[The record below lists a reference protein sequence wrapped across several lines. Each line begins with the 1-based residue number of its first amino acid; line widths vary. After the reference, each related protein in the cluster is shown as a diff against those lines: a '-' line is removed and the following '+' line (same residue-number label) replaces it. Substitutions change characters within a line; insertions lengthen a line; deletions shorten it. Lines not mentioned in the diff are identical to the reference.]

1 MLTFSPTPQG
11 RYAFLHLGFRPF
23 FFAAMAGAVLLGITW
38 SIIYSFNGQLLRND
52 YPIISWHA
60 HEMIFA
66 YAFAVVSGFLL
77 TAVRNWTGIQTING
91 KPLLILALLWLTGR
105 ILPFIP
111 DLPFWYLALHEIL
124 FLGLVLFFA
133 GQPIVQKRQ
142 WQQMAILGK
151 LFLFIPASL
160 LFHLGLMGVLASGK
174 ELGIYLALYTL
185 IALILTMGRRVIPS
199 FIENAIGGGFQAKNN
214 NWLDRLSLG
223 LFLVFLA
230 AELYA
235 LASGNSTAVFL
246 GGMIALTLFV
256 LHAFRLFGWHH
267 RQLWQHPLLWSLY
280 LAYAWITIGFLLKF
294 LVVAINYNPW
304 AAVHAFGYG
313 GIGLI
318 TAGMMARVILGH
330 TGRNVFAAP
339 AILPLVFGLLTVGT
353 VLRVIMVWLLPEYYQ
368 IWILAAQIIWVVAF
382 GVLLAV
388 YAPMLI
394 KARVDGQYG

>member
-1 MLTFSPTPQG
+1 MLTFEPTHPG

-23 FFAAMAGAVLLGITW
+23 FFAAMAGAIVLGIIW
-38 SIIYSFNGQLLRND
+38 SVIYSFNGQILRND
-52 YPIISWHA
+52 YPVISWHA

-66 YAFAVVSGFLL
+66 YSLAVVSGFLL
-77 TAVRNWTGIQTING
+77 TAVRNWTGINTVNG
-91 KPLLILALLWLTGR
+91 KLLLILALLWLTGR

-111 DLPFWYLALHEIL
+111 GISFGYLALHETI

-151 LFLFIPASL
+151 LFLFIPASI
-160 LFHLGLMGVLASGK
+160 LFHLGLMGVLASGT

-199 FIENAIGGGFQAKNN
+199 FIENAIRGDFQAKNN
-214 NWLDRLSLG
+214 TWLDRLSLG
-223 LFLVFLA
+223 LFLLFLV

-235 LASGNSTAVFL
+235 LASGNSTAIFL
-246 GGMIALTLFV
+246 SGMMALTLFV

-267 RQLWQHPLLWSLY
+267 RSLWQHPLLWSLY

-318 TAGMMARVILGH
+318 TAGMMARVTLGH
-330 TGRNVFAAP
+330 TGRNVFAPP

-382 GVLLAV
+382 GILLAT

-394 KARVDGQYG
+394 KARVDGRYG

>member
-1 MLTFSPTPQG
+1 MLMFEPTHKG
-11 RYAFLHLGFRPF
+11 RYAFLQLGFRPF
-23 FFAAMAGAVLLGITW
+23 FLAAMAGATLLGIIW
-38 SIIYSFNGQLLRND
+38 SVIYSFNGQLLRSD

-66 YAFAVVSGFLL
+66 YSLAVVSGFLL
-77 TAVRNWTGIQTING
+77 TAVKNRTGIQTING
-91 KPLLILALLWLTGR
+91 KPLLVLALLWLVGR
-105 ILPFIP
+105 ALPFIP
-111 DLPFWYLALHEIL
+111 ELPFWFLALHESS
-124 FLGLVLFFA
+124 FLGLVVFFA
-133 GQPIVQKRQ
+133 AQPIIQTRQ
-142 WQQMAILGK
+142 WKQMAILGK
-151 LFLFIPASL
+151 LFLFIPASI
-160 LFHLGLMGVLASGK
+160 LFHLGLSGVLASGK

-199 FIENAIGGGFQAKNN
+199 FIENAVGGGFQAKNDI
-214 NWLDRLSLG
+214 WLDRLSLG
-223 LFLVFLA
+223 MFLVFLI

-235 LASGNSTAVFL
+235 LVTGHSTAVFI
-246 GGMIALTLFV
+246 GGLIALTLFV

-267 RQLWQHPLLWSLY
+267 RQLWQHSLLWSLY

-330 TGRNVFAAP
+330 TGRNVFAPP
-339 AILPLVFGLLTVGT
+339 AILPLAFGLLTVGT
-353 VLRVIMVWLLPEYYQ
+353 FLRAVMTWLLPEYYQ

-382 GVLLAV
+382 ASLLAV

-394 KARVDGQYG
+394 KARVEGRPG